1 MRHKCSAFLERN
13 TEVPEV
19 KSALHSIKIL
29 TESKIFFL
37 KRLSFE
43 TELFQND
50 KGIII
55 KIDRSKD
62 SKLTDFGKATL
73 KDRYL
78 GPNESYQDLFA

>member
-1 MRHKCSAFLERN
+1 MRHKCSDFLERN

-43 TELFQND
+43 TEPAGFAKVLNAKNGLQP
-50 KGIII
+50 
-55 KIDRSKD
+55 SKEE
-62 SKLTDFGKATL
+62 LHG
-73 KDRYL
+73 R
-78 GPNESYQDLFA
+78 

>member
-1 MRHKCSAFLERN
+1 MRHKCSAFLERK

-43 TELFQND
+43 TEPAGFAKVLNA
-50 KGIII
+50 KNGIQPA
-55 KIDRSKD
+55 KEELHGR
-62 SKLTDFGKATL
+62 
-73 KDRYL
+73 
-78 GPNESYQDLFA
+78 

>member
-43 TELFQND
+43 TEPAGFAKVLNAKND
-50 KGIII
+50 IQPAKE
-55 KIDRSKD
+55 
-62 SKLTDFGKATL
+62 KLHG
-73 KDRYL
+73 R
-78 GPNESYQDLFA
+78 

>member
-19 KSALHSIKIL
+19 KSALHSIKTL

-43 TELFQND
+43 TEPAGFAKVLNA
-50 KGIII
+50 KNGIQPA
-55 KIDRSKD
+55 KEELHGR
-62 SKLTDFGKATL
+62 
-73 KDRYL
+73 
-78 GPNESYQDLFA
+78 

>member
-29 TESKIFFL
+29 TESNNFFL

-43 TELFQND
+43 TEPAGFAKVLNA
-50 KGIII
+50 KNGIQPA
-55 KIDRSKD
+55 KEELHGR
-62 SKLTDFGKATL
+62 
-73 KDRYL
+73 
-78 GPNESYQDLFA
+78 

>member
-29 TESKIFFL
+29 TESKNFFL

-43 TELFQND
+43 TEPAGFAKVLNA
-50 KGIII
+50 KNGIQPV
-55 KIDRSKD
+55 KEELHGR
-62 SKLTDFGKATL
+62 
-73 KDRYL
+73 
-78 GPNESYQDLFA
+78 

>member
-1 MRHKCSAFLERN
+1 MLQKCSAFLERN

-43 TELFQND
+43 TEPAGFAKVLNAKND
-50 KGIII
+50 IQHAKEELHG
-55 KIDRSKD
+55 R
-62 SKLTDFGKATL
+62 
-73 KDRYL
+73 
-78 GPNESYQDLFA
+78 